1 MKKEEG
7 IIERLEQRRVTEKV
21 EKARKSER
29 SHAFTR
35 SIKTAPSESVCI
47 VCGSEKHK
55 GKIFFCKKFK
65 ELKLAEKKV
74 ILRKLGL
81 CKKCLGFN
89 EDDHKC
95 RDLYL
100 CKSKACKGEASA
112 DHHNL
117 ICPRWEIKSE
127 STSENEKR
135 ETD

>member
-1 MKKEEG
+1 MKEEG
-7 IIERLEQRRVTEKV
+7 ILERLEQRRVTEKV

-35 SIKTAPSESVCI
+35 SIKTAPSES